1 MKKNVLICAM
11 ALLLFGCGNDL
22 STEVD
27 NKDNTVNTPEEEVGE
42 GVNMPPVMAVRAIDK
57 IRLHGDAQFEAG
69 ELYHIYISFSHSDFI
84 NSFYA
89 HTEED
94 KALLE
99 VTEDLSE
106 KMYQQVK
113 DDEIFWL
120 YIWFTT
126 FVYSPIEKVS
136 LTANKPLYGREAG
149 KELSDLFTLGIPGFV
164 FTMDGDLVE
173 RTKYAEYATYTVD
186 EWCNKGYM
194 CPLSFVLLPQEPIIL
209 TEEIRDIIFNVSVSL
224 QNGANDTVDLKT
236 YF

>member
-1 MKKNVLICAM
+1 MKKIVLICAM
-11 ALLLFGCGNDL
+11 ALLLFGCGNNP
-22 STEVD
+22 SVEVD
-27 NKDNTVNTPEEEVGE
+27 KEDNTVNNPENEVVD
-42 GVNMPPVMAVRAIDK
+42 GVYMPPVMAVRPIDK

-69 ELYHIYISFSHSDFI
+69 ELYYLYISFSHSDF
-84 NSFYA
+84 NSYA
-89 HTEED
+89 HTEEG

-99 VTEDLSE
+99 ITEDLSE

-113 DDEIFWL
+113 DDEVFWL

-136 LTANKPLYGREAG
+136 LTANRPLCGREAG
-149 KELSDLFTLGIPGFV
+149 KELSDLFTLGISGFV

-173 RTKYAEYATYTVD
+173 RTKYEEYAAYTID
-186 EWCNKGYM
+186 EWCNTGYM
-194 CPLSFVLLPQEPIIL
+194 CPEVFVLLPQEPIIL
-209 TEEIRDIIFNVSVSL
+209 TEEIRDIIFNVSISL